1 MSEPISDSDASKCPL
16 HEIRKVPIDGT
27 PLSPSAIFDHWR
39 KEGAATP
46 LEYED
51 GHQGFVVTRYELAK
65 LILED
70 KRFSQKPIRIPL
82 HHIDREEAAPGI
94 NIVDGELATASDL
107 DPGNL
112 LFLDGEQHLKIRR
125 AATSR
130 FSVRSAKGYESDIK
144 AIVSRQIENLIVN

>member
-1 MSEPISDSDASKCPL
+1 MSEPKSDSDVSKCPV

-51 GHQGFVVTRYELAK
+51 GHQGLVVTRYELAK

-70 KRFSQKPIRIPL
+70 KRFSQKPIRMPL
-82 HHIDREEAAPGI
+82 HQISREESAPGI
-94 NIVDGELATASDL
+94 LS
-107 DPGNL
+107 
-112 LFLDGEQHLKIRR
+112 
-125 AATSR
+125 
-130 FSVRSAKGYESDIK
+130 
-144 AIVSRQIENLIVN
+144 LIHI